1 MPGKLYLV
9 ATPIGNLQDI
19 TLRALDTLRMVDLI
33 AAEDTRRSAI
43 LLRHYDIH
51 KPTVSYHDFNER
63 QATPRLIAKLL
74 AGENVALITDAG
86 SPGISDPAFYL
97 VREAITHEI
106 PVEAPPGPTAVIPAL
121 VLSGLPCHRF
131 VFEGFPP
138 AKKGRQSFFQALAQE
153 PRTIVLYEAPHR
165 VPATLEA
172 IQTWWGD
179 RRLAL
184 ARELTKLHEEV
195 WRGKISELRAH
206 LSQRTLKGEC
216 VLVVEGFQS
225 PKHKHR
231 QERDTGNATS
241 VSGDDEGSFPQ
252 QQERDETE

>member
-1 MPGKLYLV
+1 LAGKLYLV

-19 TLRALDTLRMVDLI
+19 TLRALETLRSVELI
-33 AAEDTRRSAI
+33 AAEDTRRAAI
-43 LLRHYDIH
+43 LLRHFAIH
-51 KPTVSYHDFNER
+51 KPTVSYHNFNER
-63 QATPRLIAKLL
+63 EATPRLLARLL

-97 VREAITHEI
+97 VRAALAHQIH
-106 PVEAPPGPTAVIPAL
+106 VEALPGPTALIPAL

-138 AKKGRQSFFQALAQE
+138 AKKGRQSFFQALAAE

-165 VPATLEA
+165 VAATLES
-172 IQTWWGD
+172 IRTLWGD

-195 WRGKISELRAH
+195 WRGRVAELLET
-206 LSQRTLKGEC
+206 LSHRTLKGEC
-216 VLVVEGFQS
+216 VLVVEGCQEE
-225 PKHKHR
+225 KHSHR
-231 QERDTGNATS
+231 QERDNGNVA
-241 VSGDDEGSFPQ
+241 PA
-252 QQERDETE
+252 

>member
-1 MPGKLYLV
+1 MAGKLYLV
-9 ATPIGNLQDI
+9 PTPIGNLQDI
-19 TLRALDTLRMVDLI
+19 TLRALETLRNVDVI

-43 LLRHYDIH
+43 LLRHFEIH

-63 QATPRLIAKLL
+63 EMTPRLIARLV

-97 VREAITHEI
+97 VREAINHDLA
-106 PVEAPPGPTAVIPAL
+106 VEALPGPTALIPAL

-138 AKKGRQSFFQALAQE
+138 AKKGRQTFFQALAHE

-165 VPATLEA
+165 IVATLEA
-172 IQTWWGD
+172 MQTWWGN

-184 ARELTKLHEEV
+184 ARELTKMHEEV
-195 WRGKISELRAH
+195 WRGRVAEL
-206 LSQRTLKGEC
+206 LENLKQRTLKGEC
-216 VLVVEGFQS
+216 VLVIEGEQS
-225 PKHKHR
+225 EKEKKR
-231 QERDTGNATS
+231 QERDDENAAS
-241 VSGDDEGSFPQ
+241 AFPQ
-252 QQERDETE
+252 QQDFE

>member
-1 MPGKLYLV
+1 MSGKLYLV

-19 TLRALDTLRMVDLI
+19 TLRALETLRNVDVI
-33 AAEDTRRSAI
+33 AAEDTRHSAI
-43 LLRHYDIH
+43 LLRHFEIQ

-63 QATPRLIAKLL
+63 ERSPQLIARLL
-74 AGENVALITDAG
+74 AGENIALITDAG

-97 VREAITHEI
+97 VREAIKQNI
-106 PVEAPPGPTAVIPAL
+106 VVEALPGPTALIPAL

-138 AKKGRQSFFQALAQE
+138 AKKGRQTFFQALAQE

-165 VPATLEA
+165 MAATLEA
-172 IQTWWGD
+172 IQQWWGN

-195 WRGKISELRAH
+195 WRGRVSELLEH
-206 LSQRTLKGEC
+206 LKQRTLKGEC
-216 VLVVEGFQS
+216 VLVIEGDQTE
-225 PKHKHR
+225 KEKKR
-231 QERDTGNATS
+231 QERDNENVAS
-241 VSGDDEGSFPQ
+241 AFPQ
-252 QQERDETE
+252 QEDFE

>member
-9 ATPIGNLQDI
+9 ATPIGNLQDL
-19 TLRALDTLRMVDLI
+19 TLRALETLRSVDLI

-43 LLRHYDIH
+43 LLRHFEIH

-63 QATPRLIAKLL
+63 AATPRLIAKLL

-97 VREAITHEI
+97 VREAINQDI
-106 PVEAPPGPTAVIPAL
+106 LVEALPGPTALIPAL

-138 AKKGRQSFFQALAQE
+138 AKKGRQSFFQALASE

-165 VPATLEA
+165 IASTLES
-172 IQTWWGD
+172 ILKFWGD
-179 RRLAL
+179 RRVAL

-195 WRGKISELRAH
+195 RRGRVSELLEA
-206 LSQRTLKGEC
+206 LAQRTLKGEC
-216 VLVVEGFQS
+216 VLVVEGHQTEKNS
-225 PKHKHR
+225 HR
-231 QERDTGNATS
+231 QERDNGNEVLS
-241 VSGDDEGSFPQ
+241 Q
-252 QQERDETE
+252 NLLLQ